1 MEWSKENIAFIQLMY
16 ILVSNLEYSSRNKII
31 LIKIYHVANN
41 KTSSRYICYIKNIVI
56 ALQIYQ
62 SVDKNESQGTR
73 PIYNLAT
80 QLALQLPE
88 KKITRIYY
96 IFFFVLH

>member
-1 MEWSKENIAFIQLMY
+1 MY
-16 ILVSNLEYSSRNKII
+16 IIVSNLEYSSRNKII

-80 QLALQLPE
+80 QLALQLPRN
-88 KKITRIYY
+88 KKIHGFIT
-96 IFFFVLH
+96 IFFVTLKRFLLFIF